1 MGFCD
6 CASLQKPIRGYV
18 GSVTASLQFGCGSTP
33 VQNLWHRQLARD
45 KRQQVNVTPACFNML
60 C

>member
-6 CASLQKPIRGYV
+6 CQSLQKPIRGYV
-18 GSVTASLQFGCGSTP
+18 GFIAASLQFGCGSPP
-33 VQNLWHRQLARD
+33 VQDLWDWQLARH
-45 KRQQVNVTPACFNML
+45 KRQTVNVTPACFNML

>member
-18 GSVTASLQFGCGSTP
+18 GFITASLQFGCSGTP
-33 VQNLWHRQLARD
+33 VQNLWHWQLAR
-45 KRQQVNVTPACFNML
+45 N
-60 C
+60 

>member
-6 CASLQKPIRGYV
+6 CASLQKPIWGYDSFV
-18 GSVTASLQFGCGSTP
+18 AASMQFGCGSTP
-33 VQNLWHRQLARD
+33 VQNIWHWQLASH
-45 KRQQVNVTPACFNML
+45 KRQTVNVTPACFNML